1 MKKKI
6 IVVCIIIF
14 LMLTSMAAYL
24 FYVPRYEKVV
34 ARNGDDLV
42 FSNIPYY
49 YYYSD
54 GCGNILN
61 NYSLLVPDVDKKIEE
76 YISKMYKSGDF
87 LVSDYNGGI
96 CINRYVGNEKDV
108 VIPEKIDGKNVIKIG
123 LYFERSWDDTS
134 DGIDG
139 SIYFQRNA
147 FYETGVKSIYLPSGL
162 KEIVMYSFYISE
174 KNSLK
179 SIKVSKENPYYL
191 SVNGILF
198 SKKPLKVLCIPGV
211 YYLE

>member
-6 IVVCIIIF
+6 IVVCIIIV

-49 YYYSD
+49 YYSD

-61 NYSLLVPDVDKKIEE
+61 NYSLLVPDVDEKIEE

>member
-1 MKKKI
+1 MSHKI
-6 IVVCIIIF
+6 IICTIRDGFCTVCTIWG
-14 LMLTSMAAYL
+14 S
-24 FYVPRYEKVV
+24 
-34 ARNGDDLV
+34 
-42 FSNIPYY
+42 S
-49 YYYSD
+49 
-54 GCGNILN
+54 
-61 NYSLLVPDVDKKIEE
+61 
-76 YISKMYKSGDF
+76 
-87 LVSDYNGGI
+87 
-96 CINRYVGNEKDV
+96 
-108 VIPEKIDGKNVIKIG
+108 
-123 LYFERSWDDTS
+123 DTS

-174 KNSLK
+174 KNTLK

-198 SKKPLKVLCIPGV
+198 SKKPLKVLCIPGA

>member
-6 IVVCIIIF
+6 IAACIIIV

-24 FYVPRYEKVV
+24 FYIPLSDEVIIKDGNRIYYPQ
-34 ARNGDDLV
+34 
-42 FSNIPYY
+42 IPYY
-49 YYYSD
+49 SFLD
-54 GCGNILN
+54 ECGGALYN
-61 NYSLLVPDVDKKIEE
+61 NLSVSEEDKKTEE
-76 YISKMYKSGDF
+76 YMDKIYEADNF
-87 LVSDYNGGI
+87 WVSDYKNGI

-123 LYFERSWDDTS
+123 LYFERSWDDTA

-198 SKKPLKVLCIPGV
+198 SKKPLKILCIPGV
-211 YYLE
+211 YYLD

>member
-6 IVVCIIIF
+6 IVVCIIIV

-34 ARNGDDLV
+34 DQNGDDLV
-42 FSNIPYY
+42 FPNIPY

-61 NYSLLVPDVDKKIEE
+61 NYSLSVPEADKKIEE
-76 YISKMYKSGDF
+76 YIGKMYKSGDF

-108 VIPEKIDGKNVIKIG
+108 VIPE
-123 LYFERSWDDTS
+123 R
-134 DGIDG
+134 
-139 SIYFQRNA
+139 
-147 FYETGVKSIYLPSGL
+147 
-162 KEIVMYSFYISE
+162 
-174 KNSLK
+174 
-179 SIKVSKENPYYL
+179 
-191 SVNGILF
+191 
-198 SKKPLKVLCIPGV
+198 
-211 YYLE
+211 

>member
-6 IVVCIIIF
+6 IVVCIIIV

-34 ARNGDDLV
+34 ARNGDNLV
-42 FSNIPYY
+42 FSNIPY

-61 NYSLLVPDVDKKIEE
+61 NYSLPVPDVDKKIEE

-108 VIPEKIDGKNVIKIG
+108 VIPEKIDGKILVD
-123 LYFERSWDDTS
+123 SP
-134 DGIDG
+134 
-139 SIYFQRNA
+139 A
-147 FYETGVKSIYLPSGL
+147 FGESECFRKSAGYREYNKDRPCSGGGFC
-162 KEIVMYSFYISE
+162 VHTQG
-174 KNSLK
+174 
-179 SIKVSKENPYYL
+179 
-191 SVNGILF
+191 NGYQ
-198 SKKPLKVLCIPGV
+198 SSGRCNRR
-211 YYLE
+211 

>member
-6 IVVCIIIF
+6 IVVCIIIV

-42 FSNIPYY
+42 FSNIPY

-147 FYETGVKSIYLPSGL
+147 FYETGVNLSICRAVL
-162 KEIVMYSFYISE
+162 K
-174 KNSLK
+174 KL
-179 SIKVSKENPYYL
+179 
-191 SVNGILF
+191 
-198 SKKPLKVLCIPGV
+198 LCIHFIF
-211 YYLE
+211 LKKIL

>member
-1 MKKKI
+1 
-6 IVVCIIIF
+6 
-14 LMLTSMAAYL
+14 MLTSMAAYL

-49 YYYSD
+49 YYSD

-61 NYSLLVPDVDKKIEE
+61 NYSLPVPDVDKKIEE

-108 VIPEKIDGKNVIKIG
+108 VIPEKI
-123 LYFERSWDDTS
+123 S
-134 DGIDG
+134 DYILKDHGMILRMVSMVRYIFKEMLFMKPELNL
-139 SIYFQRNA
+139 SICRA
-147 FYETGVKSIYLPSGL
+147 VL
-162 KEIVMYSFYISE
+162 K
-174 KNSLK
+174 KL
-179 SIKVSKENPYYL
+179 
-191 SVNGILF
+191 
-198 SKKPLKVLCIPGV
+198 LCIHFIF
-211 YYLE
+211 LKKIL

>member
-1 MKKKI
+1 MI
-6 IVVCIIIF
+6 GDIEQIPVIAGDVDYIF
-14 LMLTSMAAYL
+14 HTVSITASKMMVQHPVLTIQTSYMGTKNVL
-24 FYVPRYEKVV
+24 
-34 ARNGDDLV
+34 DLA
-42 FSNIPYY
+42 
-49 YYYSD
+49 
-54 GCGNILN
+54 
-61 NYSLLVPDVDKKIEE
+61 VDKKIEG

-174 KNSLK
+174 KNTLK

-198 SKKPLKVLCIPGV
+198 SKKPLKVLCIPGA